1 MPASPKSG
9 APRGPAWVTLSAMR
23 EQVHPHRTAF
33 VLAGGAARGAYE
45 VGVVQHVIEHVARD
59 LGHDIRLDVLCGT
72 SVGALN
78 ACGLAAF
85 AHLGR
90 AGVSK
95 VVDIWT
101 SLRIGELVRPD
112 TRGILNMG
120 ARLLGRSAPGESV
133 PAREG
138 GLLDPAGLE
147 RLIERSVPFESIQ
160 RNLDADLLDAVTV
173 STTHVSSGRTVVY
186 VHRRDGVI
194 PTWSNDPT
202 TVARAAKITAQH
214 ALASA
219 AIPILFRAVK
229 IEGDWHCDGGL
240 RQNVPLSPARRLG
253 AGRVLVVNPRY
264 IATAPLDDLGAEDL
278 FPGPLF
284 VLGKTLNALLLDRI
298 DNDLARLETI
308 NRILQAGSRFAG
320 SGFIEGLN
328 HEMGFPDGQGLRPMQ
343 ALLVRA
349 SQDIGRLAAEFVR
362 SASFNA
368 VGGLA
373 GRLIR
378 RLAEPESRHEADLLS
393 YLLFDGAFAG
403 QLIELG
409 RADARERHAELCAFF
424 AGAVS
429 PT

>member
-1 MPASPKSG
+1 
-9 APRGPAWVTLSAMR
+9 MR
-23 EQVHPHRTAF
+23 DNVHPDRTAC

-45 VGVVQHVIEHVARD
+45 VGVVQHVLEEVARD

-90 AGVSK
+90 GAVGK
-95 VVDIWT
+95 VVDVWT
-101 SLRIGELVRPD
+101 KLRVDELVRPD

-120 ARLLGRSAPGESV
+120 ARLLGRSVPSEVV

-147 RLIERSVPFESIQ
+147 RVIERSIPFQQIQ
-160 RNLDADLLDAVTV
+160 RNLDAGLLDAITV

-186 VHRRDGVI
+186 VHRRDAEL
-194 PTWSNDPT
+194 PTWSHDPT
-202 TVARAAKITAQH
+202 TEARAATLTAQH

-229 IEGDWHCDGGL
+229 LEGAYHCDGGL

-264 IATAPLDDLGAEDL
+264 ISTAPLDDLAGEDL

-298 DNDLARLETI
+298 DTDLARLDTI
-308 NRILQAGSRFAG
+308 NRILAAGTRFAG
-320 SGFIEGLN
+320 PGFVEGLN
-328 HEMGFPDGQGLRPMQ
+328 QELGFAEGHGLRPMR

-349 SQDIGRLAAEFVR
+349 SQDIGRMAAEFVR
-362 SASFNA
+362 SAAFGN

-373 GRLIR
+373 GKLIR

-409 RADARERHAELCAFF
+409 RADARARHAELCAFF
-424 AGAVS
+424 AREHAPS
-429 PT
+429 